1 MLSLISRGI
10 SLGFLAGASPGPFQ
24 SYLIGITLA
33 QGWRKSLIVILTP
46 LLTDGP
52 IIILAVVVLKQIPP
66 GFISIIQLIGGLY
79 LLRLAY
85 NGWRRFRAGTALQP
99 DASTER
105 RTLSQ
110 GLIMNWLS
118 PGPYIFWAT
127 INGPLLVQALEESVW
142 HGVAFMVAFYGTFLI
157 LLAAYV
163 FVFDRIRTLDARVTN
178 AIFLLTLVVMVGFA
192 LSLIGQGL
200 GLISG

>member
-1 MLSLISRGI
+1 MFSFISRGI

-24 SYLIGITLA
+24 SYLISTTLA

-52 IIILAVVVLKQIPP
+52 IILLAVVVLKQIPST
-66 GFISIIQLIGGLY
+66 FISLIQVVGGLY
-79 LLRLAY
+79 LLWIAY
-85 NGWRRFRAGTALQP
+85 SGWKGFRAGTALQA
-99 DASTER
+99 DASSER
-105 RTLSQ
+105 RTLTQ
-110 GLIMNWLS
+110 GLMMNWLS

-127 INGPLLVQALEESVW
+127 INGPLLVQGLEQSVW
-142 HGVAFMVAFYGTFLI
+142 HGVAFMVAFYGTFLL

-163 FVFDRIRTLDARVTN
+163 LVFDRVRHLDTRVTN
-178 AIFLLTLVVMVGFA
+178 TIFLLTLVVMVGFS

-200 GLISG
+200 GIINN